1 MANGVSDAPDYPLP
15 QLGCLHIFMKIGEG
29 DILAKLAFIRVIVRL
44 YTDGLRISFFLG
56 IPCLSKGDLKWFK
69 GDLI

>member
-1 MANGVSDAPDYPLP
+1 
-15 QLGCLHIFMKIGEG
+15 MKIGEG

-44 YTDGLRISFFLG
+44 YTDALRISFFLG
-56 IPCLSKGDLKWFK
+56 IPCLPKGDLKWFK